1 LYSNIYMETKTNF
14 KKETASKKVQGD
26 SVRNSGEP
34 RKKRILPVIAALL
47 ISMGLYSFIEPFWID
62 QKVYVI
68 NHPDIPA
75 SFDNTRIVFLADIH
89 HGRFF
94 SRSRVKKVVDLANK
108 LDPHLILLGGD
119 YVEGSPDYIE
129 GCFEEL
135 GKLSAELGVY
145 GVLGNHDHWQGADK
159 IREVMA
165 KQGILSIDNNAFW
178 VQKDGHRIRVGG
190 VGDHCEDVQNLEVTT
205 GKTLESDF
213 VLLVSHSPDYALDI
227 TGDKVDL
234 LLSGHTHG
242 GQVTLF
248 GLYAP
253 KVPSRYGQRFRT
265 GEKVVN
271 SIQVIIS
278 NGIGTV
284 LLPIR
289 FFARPQ
295 IVIIQLEAS

>member
-1 LYSNIYMETKTNF
+1 METRTDLNKA
-14 KKETASKKVQGD
+14 TASKKSQGH
-26 SVRNSGEP
+26 SAGNSGNL
-34 RKKRILPVIAALL
+34 RKKTILPVIAALL
-47 ISMGLYSFIEPFWID
+47 IMMGLYSLIEPYLIE
-62 QKVYVI
+62 QKLYVI
-68 NHPDIPA
+68 NHPDIPV

-89 HGRFF
+89 HGRLF
-94 SRSRVKKVVDLANK
+94 SRSRVRKVVDLVNK
-108 LDPHLILLGGD
+108 LNPQMILLGGD
-119 YVEGSPDYIE
+119 YVEGSPDFIE

-135 GKLSAELGVY
+135 GNLSAELGVY
-145 GVLGNHDHWQGADK
+145 VVLGNHDHWQGADK
-159 IREVMA
+159 TREAMA

-178 VQKDGHRIRVGG
+178 VQKDGQRIRIGG
-190 VGDHCEDVQNLEVTT
+190 VGDYCEDVQRLEITT
-205 GKTLESDF
+205 YKTMESDF

-234 LLSGHTHG
+234 ILSGHTHG

-253 KVPSRYGQRFRT
+253 KVPSRFGQRFRT
-265 GEKVVN
+265 GNKMVD
-271 SIQVIIS
+271 SIAVIIS

-295 IVIIQLEAS
+295 IVIVQLEAS

>member
-1 LYSNIYMETKTNF
+1 
-14 KKETASKKVQGD
+14 
-26 SVRNSGEP
+26 
-34 RKKRILPVIAALL
+34 
-47 ISMGLYSFIEPFWID
+47 
-62 QKVYVI
+62 
-68 NHPDIPA
+68 
-75 SFDNTRIVFLADIH
+75 
-89 HGRFF
+89 
-94 SRSRVKKVVDLANK
+94 
-108 LDPHLILLGGD
+108 
-119 YVEGSPDYIE
+119 
-129 GCFEEL
+129 
-135 GKLSAELGVY
+135 
-145 GVLGNHDHWQGADK
+145 LGNHDHWQGADK

>member
-1 LYSNIYMETKTNF
+1 METKTNF
-14 KKETASKKVQGD
+14 KKVTASKKVQGD

-62 QKVYVI
+62 QKFYVI

-94 SRSRVKKVVDLANK
+94 SRSRIRKVVDLANK
-108 LDPHLILLGGD
+108 LNPQLILLGGD

-159 IREVMA
+159 TREAMI

-178 VQKDGHRIRVGG
+178 VHKDGHRIRVGG

>member
-1 LYSNIYMETKTNF
+1 METKIDFT
-14 KKETASKKVQGD
+14 KATVSKKTQGD
-26 SVRNSGEP
+26 TIRNNVNF
-34 RKKRILPVIAALL
+34 RKKTIILVIAALFIL
-47 ISMGLYSFIEPFWID
+47 SGLYCFIEPFWIE

-68 NHPDIPA
+68 THPDIPV
-75 SFDNTRIVFLADIH
+75 SFDNARIVFLTDIH

-94 SRSRVKKVVDLANK
+94 SRSRVRNMVKQVNK
-108 LDPHLILLGGD
+108 LDAQLILLGGD
-119 YVEGSPDYIE
+119 YVEGRPDYIE

-135 GKLSAELGVY
+135 GNLSAELGIY
-145 GVLGNHDHWQGADK
+145 GVLGNHDHWQGAGRT
-159 IREVMA
+159 REAMA
-165 KQGILSIDNNAFW
+165 KHGIHSIDNNAFW
-178 VQKDGHRIRVGG
+178 IQKDGQSIRVGG
-190 VGDHCEDVQNLEVTT
+190 VGDYCEDVQNLEITT
-205 GKTLESDF
+205 DKTLESDF

-248 GLYAP
+248 GLHAP
-253 KVPSRYGQRFRT
+253 RVPSRYGQRFRT
-265 GEKVVN
+265 GKTMVN
-271 SIQVIIS
+271 TISAIIS

-295 IVIIQLEAS
+295 IVIIQLETS

>member
-1 LYSNIYMETKTNF
+1 METKTNF
-14 KKETASKKVQGD
+14 KKATASNKVQGD
-26 SVRNSGEP
+26 SVRKSGKP
-34 RKKRILPVIAALL
+34 RKKRILQATTVLL
-47 ISMGLYSFIEPFWID
+47 ILMGLYGFIEPFWIE
-62 QKVYVI
+62 QKLYVI

-75 SFDNTRIVFLADIH
+75 SFDNARIVFLTDIH

-94 SRSRVKKVVDLANK
+94 SRSRVRNVVDLANK
-108 LDPHLILLGGD
+108 LNPQLILLGGD
-119 YVEGSPDYIE
+119 YVEGSPVYIE
-129 GCFEEL
+129 DCFEEL
-135 GKLSAELGVY
+135 GNLSAELGVY
-145 GVLGNHDHWQGADK
+145 GVLGNHDHWQGAGK
-159 IREVMA
+159 TREAMA
-165 KQGILSIDNNAFW
+165 KQGILSIDNNSFW
-178 VQKDGHRIRVGG
+178 VQKDGQRIRVGG
-190 VGDHCEDVQNLEVTT
+190 VGDHCEDVQRLEITT
-205 GKTLESDF
+205 DKTLESDF

-242 GQVTLF
+242 GQVTFF

-265 GEKVVN
+265 GKKMAD
-271 SIQVIIS
+271 SISVIIS

-295 IVIIQLEAS
+295 MVVIQLEAS

>member
-1 LYSNIYMETKTNF
+1 MEMKTDF
-14 KKETASKKVQGD
+14 KKVNASKKVQDD
-26 SVRNSGEP
+26 SIRNTGNP
-34 RKKRILPVIAALL
+34 RKKVILPVIAALL
-47 ISMGLYSFIEPFWID
+47 ILIGLYSFIEPFWIQ

-75 SFDNTRIVFLADIH
+75 SFDNTRIVFLTDIH

-94 SRSRVKKVVDLANK
+94 SRSRVRKVVDLVNK
-108 LDPHLILLGGD
+108 LKAQMIFLGGD
-119 YVEGSPDYIE
+119 YVEGSPDYID

-135 GKLSAELGVY
+135 GNLSAELGVY
-145 GVLGNHDHWQGADK
+145 GVLGNHDHWQGAGK
-159 IREVMA
+159 TREAMA
-165 KQGILSIDNNAFW
+165 KQGILSIDNSAFW
-178 VQKDGHRIRVGG
+178 VQKDGQRIRVGG
-190 VGDHCEDVQNLEVTT
+190 VGDHCEDVQRLEITT
-205 GKTLESDF
+205 AKALESDF

-227 TGDKVDL
+227 TDDKVDL

-242 GQVTLF
+242 GQITLF

-253 KVPSRYGQRFRT
+253 KVPSRFGQKFRT
-265 GEKVVN
+265 GKKMVD
-271 SIQVIIS
+271 SIAVIIS

-284 LLPIR
+284 LLPMR